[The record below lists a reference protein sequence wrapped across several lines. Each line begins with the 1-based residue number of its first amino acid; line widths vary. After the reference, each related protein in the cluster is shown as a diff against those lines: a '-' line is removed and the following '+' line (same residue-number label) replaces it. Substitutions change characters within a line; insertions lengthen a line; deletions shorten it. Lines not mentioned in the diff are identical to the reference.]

1 MNFNKLNVE
10 VKQQLHEEITNFA
23 NLFGGKNS
31 FLTMIEEIREQ
42 KPNPILNKS
51 GIFHTS
57 KVKITLSKSIFKDT
71 FSTLYDAI
79 RREEKTGDML
89 NSVETR
95 DYKNTMNMMKTL
107 KNVTITFASKE
118 NSETFVLPI
127 LDASEEKKTKV
138 SFLYKI
144 IFFYHLDEAKKAL
157 NYNA

>member
-1 MNFNKLNVE
+1 MNFNKLDVE
-10 VKQQLHEEITNFA
+10 VKQQLHEEIINFA

-31 FLTMIEEIREQ
+31 FLTMIEEIRAQ

-57 KVKITLSKSIFKDT
+57 KVKIILSKSIFKDT

-89 NSVETR
+89 DGIEPKE
-95 DYKNTMNMMKTL
+95 YKNTMNMMKTL
-107 KNVTITFASKE
+107 KNVTITFESKE
-118 NSETFVLPI
+118 NAQTFELPI
-127 LDASEEKKTKV
+127 LDASQEKKTKV

-144 IFFYHLDEAKKAL
+144 VFFYHLDEAKKAL

>member
-1 MNFNKLNVE
+1 MNFNKLDVE

-31 FLTMIEEIREQ
+31 FLTMIEEIRAQ

-57 KVKITLSKSIFKDT
+57 KVKIILSKSIFKDT
-71 FSTLYDAI
+71 FSTLYEAI

-89 NSVETR
+89 DGVEPKE
-95 DYKNTMNMMKTL
+95 YKNAMNMMKTL
-107 KNVTITFASKE
+107 KNVTITFESKE
-118 NSETFVLPI
+118 NAQTFVLSI
-127 LDASEEKKTKV
+127 LDSSQEKKTKN
-138 SFLYKI
+138 SFLFKI
-144 IFFYHLDEAKKAL
+144 VFFYHLDEAKKAL